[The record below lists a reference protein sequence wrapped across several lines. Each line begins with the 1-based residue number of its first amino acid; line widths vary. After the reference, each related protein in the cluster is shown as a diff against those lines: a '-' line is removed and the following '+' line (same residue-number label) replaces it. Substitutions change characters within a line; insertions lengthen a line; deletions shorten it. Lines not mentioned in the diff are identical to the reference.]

1 MTLRTFK
8 SSSSLFSVLRSLAT
22 LLHLLK
28 RWQRRRSEES
38 ETRTRPWSL
47 GSVLSYCLCAEPP
60 LNVSGDL
67 LSAHCAVYVCFPT
80 SHSGG
85 TVNMSELICSRSAR
99 GCVWGFC
106 TSQEDFVF
114 FFLPATPSSQTEWD
128 KEPFQPRA
136 SLPSLSSRSYRRLLV
151 LARPLSRTTG
161 DGSNEFISVQQ
172 SVNTNDITNK
182 IKDFIWAWARRAA
195 GVGRPYKRRQTEPSR
210 TSRTSWEGSGWEEH
224 RSVWTGC
231 QEEWGGTTTHRST
244 P

>member
-28 RWQRRRSEES
+28 RWQRRRSEEA

-47 GSVLSYCLCAEPP
+47 GSVLSYCLRAEPP

-67 LSAHCAVYVCFPT
+67 LSTHCPATVRTFVCFPT

-114 FFLPATPSSQTEWD
+114 FFLPATPSSQNRVR
-128 KEPFQPRA
+128 QRA
-136 SLPSLSSRSYRRLLV
+136 FSAEG
-151 LARPLSRTTG
+151 LASF
-161 DGSNEFISVQQ
+161 SI
-172 SVNTNDITNK
+172 
-182 IKDFIWAWARRAA
+182 
-195 GVGRPYKRRQTEPSR
+195 
-210 TSRTSWEGSGWEEH
+210 
-224 RSVWTGC
+224 
-231 QEEWGGTTTHRST
+231 
-244 P
+244 